1 MAQGTDTDYYAYF
14 FNGLTAIID
23 DAEQG
28 GYDREATELLRKAQ
42 ALFKEEFKRR
52 HPEWW
57 SRTE

>member
-14 FNGLTAIID
+14 FNGLAAIID

-28 GYDREATELLRKAQ
+28 GYGREATELLRKAQ